1 MEALHGGRA
10 GKIWREG
17 KTVRRPAGPWTPT
30 VHRFLR
36 HLRSKGFMSAPTPIA
51 IDGTYEV
58 VSYVDG
64 RVCEHLGDQDVGSEQ
79 MLASAGKLLRY
90 FHRASEGFL
99 ETDRAVQTWFLQ
111 AQEPEEIVCHGDF
124 APYNVTAI
132 DGIATGIIDF
142 DTAHPAPAL
151 WDLAYAIYRWAPLS
165 DPSNHGVV
173 FAVEEQF
180 QRATIF
186 CDAYGA
192 THDERLQLPE
202 VICRRLTALVNFV
215 HASAE
220 AGDEI
225 FVQNVEAGH
234 TDVYLRDIVHIQR
247 QADRLISALTR

>member
-1 MEALHGGRA
+1 
-10 GKIWREG
+10 
-17 KTVRRPAGPWTPT
+17 
-30 VHRFLR
+30 
-36 HLRSKGFMSAPTPIA
+36 MSAPTPIA